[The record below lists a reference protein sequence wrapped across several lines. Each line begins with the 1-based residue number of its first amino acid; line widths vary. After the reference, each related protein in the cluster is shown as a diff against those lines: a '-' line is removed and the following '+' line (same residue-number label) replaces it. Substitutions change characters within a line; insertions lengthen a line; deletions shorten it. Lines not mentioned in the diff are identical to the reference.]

1 VENYITFKSQV
12 AVKKKKKKKGKKNIS
27 GIPDKI
33 KNKKIKWQTNIHKRA
48 MRMN

>member
-12 AVKKKKKKKGKKNIS
+12 AVKKKKKKKGNKIIS

>member
-12 AVKKKKKKKGKKNIS
+12 AVKKKKKKGNKIIGC
-27 GIPDKI
+27 IPDNI